1 MKHSPKTICQSFT
14 CTNWLSKLVSIL
26 QFWEQEFRIYGAIHN
41 LNILGYLE
49 GSEWCLLL
57 VLNLLPVCKLSRIS
71 KNIDKATCRVQ
82 SRVSTMHIFN
92 HNAMRKF
99 EKLPHYIKYQ
109 NLRTSVTRV
118 AACPKAE
125 PQAKTDRFGTCNL
138 RLRLQRSE
146 RIHAEPW
153 DPLSSALTNLH
164 SPKL

>member
-1 MKHSPKTICQSFT
+1 MTHSPKTICQSFT

-57 VLNLLPVCKLSRIS
+57 VLNLLPVCKLS
-71 KNIDKATCRVQ
+71 TCRVQ

-99 EKLPHYIKYQ
+99 EKLPHYIKYH
-109 NLRTSVTRV
+109 SVTRV

-125 PQAKTDRFGTCNL
+125 QQAKTDRFGTCNL

>member
-82 SRVSTMHIFN
+82 SRVSTMHIFS
-92 HNAMRKF
+92 HNAMRCDKIW
-99 EKLPHYIKYQ
+99 KIATLY
-109 NLRTSVTRV
+109 
-118 AACPKAE
+118 
-125 PQAKTDRFGTCNL
+125 TCML
-138 RLRLQRSE
+138 TAVLLARLRLARCGSN
-146 RIHAEPW
+146 
-153 DPLSSALTNLH
+153 NLINKYKV
-164 SPKL
+164 SCKVVKAACGNCPEFGKINTVRVYC